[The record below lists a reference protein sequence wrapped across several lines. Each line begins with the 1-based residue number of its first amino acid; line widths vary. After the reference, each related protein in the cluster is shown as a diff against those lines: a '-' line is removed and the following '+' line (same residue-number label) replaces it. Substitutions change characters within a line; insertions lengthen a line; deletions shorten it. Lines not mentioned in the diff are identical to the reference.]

1 MRVIGMSLF
10 CLATLGACVADS
22 EGVADSEVVAET
34 TQEVV
39 RFGNNIFYDK
49 FDFYQPGPIGGQ
61 GGWTGNCM
69 VAPGVAP
76 DKNLD
81 CTGTPGLPNGQGA
94 MHTFYRPPNRHYHFQ
109 FDVWTRNVVDG
120 THGKVFLENPPGD
133 GTNTVIQFAIGCNN
147 IRATFEYHANTSTTL
162 LSFPCSNGPRYRV
175 ACNWVDG
182 GTEFWCGAAVYPNDP
197 VENIRVP
204 ALSEYGYPEA
214 IGAFDRVRFLG
225 GIGERQGTS
234 TFDKVQ
240 VLSN

>member
-1 MRVIGMSLF
+1 MRAIGSSLI
-10 CLATLGACVADS
+10 CVAALSACVADS
-22 EGVADSEVVAET
+22 ENVADSERVAET
-34 TQEVV
+34 TQELG
-39 RFGNNIFYDK
+39 FGNNIFYDK
-49 FDFYQPGPIGGQ
+49 FDFYAPGPIGGQ
-61 GGWTGNCM
+61 GGWTGNCV
-69 VAPGVAP
+69 VAPGVPP

-109 FDVWTRNVVDG
+109 FDVWTRGVVDA

-133 GTNTVIQFAIGCNN
+133 GSNTVLQFAIGCNN

-162 LSFPCSNGPRYRV
+162 LTFPCSNGPRYRV

-204 ALSEYGYPEA
+204 ALSEYGYPEP
-214 IGAFDRVRFLG
+214 IGAFDRVRLLG
-225 GIGERQGTS
+225 GIGQRQGTS